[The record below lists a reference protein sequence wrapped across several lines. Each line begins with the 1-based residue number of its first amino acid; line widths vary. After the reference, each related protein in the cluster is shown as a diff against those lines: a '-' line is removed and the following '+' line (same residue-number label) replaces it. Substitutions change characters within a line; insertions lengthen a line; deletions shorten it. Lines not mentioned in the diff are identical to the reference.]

1 MRGLEGA
8 LTALLLGPNAVL
20 ALDTLASSVLFTT
33 VRINTGICSPS
44 GGVNGSSGSGNGGTS
59 GSGGEGT
66 SGR

>member
-8 LTALLLGPNAVL
+8 LTALVLGSNTVV

-33 VRINTGICSPS
+33 VRINTGICSTS
-44 GGVNGSSGSGNGGTS
+44 AGANGSSGNGNGGTS
-59 GSGGEGT
+59 GNGNGGS